1 MLRKFAARAGLNVR
15 ATKLDTTIAKLKA
28 IAVSLKSVPVI
39 PERKIKGA
47 KDATSTKVVEIIGAV
62 MLLAPSHAATKGV

>member
-1 MLRKFAARAGLNVR
+1 M
-15 ATKLDTTIAKLKA
+15 
-28 IAVSLKSVPVI
+28 AVSLKSVPVI